1 MVGTETIEIIA
12 LDDNWNPLGRIDG
25 KGDWPGIVKALLRMD
40 SAWLVIEQQR
50 ADGPSPLPRREDIR
64 LSRTVAHRLRPM
76 EMKIADHVI
85 LSGKGRFSFRQAGL
99 L

>member
-64 LSRTVAHRLRPM
+64 LSRTVAHRLRSM

>member
-1 MVGTETIEIIA
+1 MAATETIEIIA
-12 LDDNWNPLGRIDG
+12 LDDDWNLLGRIDG
-25 KGDWPGIVKALLRMD
+25 KGDWPGIVRALLRMD
-40 SAWLVIEQQR
+40 SAWLIIEQQR
-50 ADGPSPLPRREDIR
+50 MDGPVPLPRREDIR

-76 EMKIADHVI
+76 EMKVADHVI